1 MRQALVSPGAS
12 ELSYEIREIVI
23 KADQLAAEAGQTI
36 YWENIGDPIQKH
48 WHIPKWIKDIISET
62 VQDDKSYGYA
72 HSMGQLSTRQFIADE
87 TNKLEGAKITAQDVL
102 FFNGLGDG
110 IATFYQFIEPTA
122 RIIGPSPAY
131 STHSSGEAAH
141 ANSEPLTYQLDPA
154 NAWAPDIEDLYNQV
168 QYNPSIVG
176 ILIINP
182 DNPTGMVY
190 TRDMLRHIVSIARK
204 FDLFILSDEIYGSI
218 TYNGARHYPL
228 SEVIG
233 DVPGIAMKGMSKDM
247 PWPGSRCGWM
257 EFYNR
262 GSDAHFHRLYQTLVS
277 AKMLEV
283 CSTTLPQMALPKVYG
298 DPRFKEYN
306 EEIKAKIGRRSE
318 QITAILQDIPYLYFN
333 PTYGAFYNTIIF
345 KPGTLNM
352 SQSLKVENP
361 KSAELLEGWLKE
373 RNMKADKRFVYYL
386 LAAKGVCVV
395 PISSFCSDLL
405 GFRVTLL
412 EEDEELLIET
422 FTKIKEA
429 VIEYCYHP

>member
-23 KADQLAAEAGQTI
+23 KADQLATTGQQI
-36 YWENIGDPIQKH
+36 YWENIGDPIQKN
-48 WHIPKWIKDIISET
+48 WQIPQWIKDIVAET
-62 VQDDKSYGYA
+62 VQDDKSYGYT
-72 HSMGQLSTRQFIADE
+72 HSMGNLSVRKFIAE
-87 TNKLEGAKITAQDVL
+87 QTNALKGAKIDASDVL

-110 IATFYQFIEPTA
+110 ISTFYQFIEPTA

-141 ANSEPLTYQLDPA
+141 ANSEPLTYPLDPA
-154 NAWAPDIEDLYNQV
+154 NAWAPDIDELYNQV
-168 QYNPSIVG
+168 QYNPNIVG

-190 TRDMLRHIVSIARK
+190 SKEMLKQIVSIARK

-218 TYNGARHYPL
+218 TYNGAKHFAL

-262 GSDAHFHRLYQTLVS
+262 GSDSRFNQLYQTLVS

-283 CSTTLPQMALPKVYG
+283 CSTTLPQMVLPKIYG
-298 DPRFKEYN
+298 NPQFKQHSLETN
-306 EEIKAKIGRRSE
+306 LKIGKRSE
-318 QITAILQDIPYLYFN
+318 LITNILQDIPYLYFN
-333 PTYGAFYNTIIF
+333 PTFGAFYNTIIF
-345 KPGTLNM
+345 RPGVLNM
-352 SQSLKVENP
+352 NQSLKIEN
-361 KSAELLEGWLKE
+361 SEAERLLEGWLKE

-395 PISSFCSDLL
+395 PISSFCSELL

-412 EEDEELLIET
+412 EEDEALLIET

-429 VIEYCYHP
+429 VMEYCNHT